1 MFSGT
6 LLYAKLKVLNML
18 NGKLNERRD
27 QFLFRKKG
35 VEMKIRMFS
44 KFIWRRYA
52 LAITMLYEGFFGGAI
67 PIDALF

>member
-44 KFIWRRYA
+44 KFIWQ
-52 LAITMLYEGFFGGAI
+52 IF
-67 PIDALF
+67 